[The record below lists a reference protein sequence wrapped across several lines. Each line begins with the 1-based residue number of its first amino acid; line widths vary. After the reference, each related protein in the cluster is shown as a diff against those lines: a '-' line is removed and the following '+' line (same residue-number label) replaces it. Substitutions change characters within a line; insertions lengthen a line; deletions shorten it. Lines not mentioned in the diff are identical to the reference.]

1 MFLDD
6 LKGIRG
12 DHRDRSNWTR
22 QKRIHFRLWQALR
35 KLMFVRRNENESS
48 QILFQL
54 MACIQQISL
63 SLQEA
68 LEADLEKLPLNGYI
82 IELKKYI

>member
-1 MFLDD
+1 M
-6 LKGIRG
+6 KGIRG
-12 DHRDRSNWTR
+12 DHRDPSNWTR

-35 KLMFVRRNENESS
+35 KLMFVRRSENESS

-54 MACIQQISL
+54 MACIQQICL